1 MGRNNSGP
9 VAGKEE
15 AARRSRQY
23 DEYAQN
29 EGRRLAY
36 EVGDRWG
43 TDLQGLVG
51 NVRILNF
58 IMAGGSH

>member
-1 MGRNNSGP
+1 MMSIQNVGRM
-9 VAGKEE
+9 
-15 AARRSRQY
+15 
-23 DEYAQN
+23 
-29 EGRRLAY
+29 LAY
-36 EVGDRWG
+36 EAGDSWG

>member
-9 VAGKEE
+9 VAGKE
-15 AARRSRQY
+15 AGGAGSMMSI
-23 DEYAQN
+23 QN
-29 EGRRLAY
+29 VGRMLAY
-36 EVGDRWG
+36 EAGDSWG